1 MRPHKQEMFSFFLT
15 ALYCSSSIHTY
26 FHFHKPND
34 TLSLHPA
41 HHSNFTYSQ
50 KHPPPPQFTHRET
63 KIQNFVFK
71 RTHTVIHFFFLF
83 RKSTDKISLK
93 IHSQE
98 ITYSFTFKGPTKQL
112 TFSPKFLK
120 ITKYYKKLHLS
131 I

>member
-1 MRPHKQEMFSFFLT
+1 MRPHKQDMFSFFLT
-15 ALYCSSSIHTY
+15 AQYCSSSIHTY

-41 HHSNFTYSQ
+41 HHSKFTYSQ
-50 KHPPPPQFTHRET
+50 KHPPPNSPTEKLKSRFLFSKEH
-63 KIQNFVFK
+63 IQLY
-71 RTHTVIHFFFLF
+71 IFFFLF

-98 ITYSFTFKGPTKQL
+98 ITYSLTFKGPTKQL

-131 I
+131 P